1 MPGIERQIL
10 YDLTQ
15 KWDLINKTNERTKK
29 NQRRGNKEQTDR
41 DHRGWERGIM
51 GERRGT
57 CTKDPWTRTMPG
69 DSLWEQVIDWAG
81 ESNRGKMG
89 TTITEQ

>member
-29 NQRRGNKEQTDR
+29 NQRHGHKEQIDS
-41 DHRGWERGIM
+41 DLQGV
-51 GERRGT
+51 GEG
-57 CTKDPWTRTMPG
+57 
-69 DSLWEQVIDWAG
+69 
-81 ESNRGKMG
+81 
-89 TTITEQ
+89 

>member
-29 NQRRGNKEQTDR
+29 NQRRGNKEQTDNDQR
-41 DHRGWERGIM
+41 
-51 GERRGT
+51 GERRGIIG
-57 CTKDPWTRTMPG
+57 K
-69 DSLWEQVIDWAG
+69 EG
-81 ESNRGKMG
+81 EGSS
-89 TTITEQ
+89 

>member
-29 NQRRGNKEQTDR
+29 NQRRGNKEQTDNDLGGGVIGR
-41 DHRGWERGIM
+41 MGKEGEGSRNLYKGPMDKDTRG
-51 GERRGT
+51 GE
-57 CTKDPWTRTMPG
+57 D
-69 DSLWEQVIDWAG
+69 
-81 ESNRGKMG
+81 
-89 TTITEQ
+89 